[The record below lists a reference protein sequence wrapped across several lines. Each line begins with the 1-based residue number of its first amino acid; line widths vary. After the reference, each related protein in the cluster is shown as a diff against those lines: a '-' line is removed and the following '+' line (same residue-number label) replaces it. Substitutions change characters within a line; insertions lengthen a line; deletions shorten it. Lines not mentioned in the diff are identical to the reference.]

1 MTEHE
6 HDLEHD
12 HEHNGH
18 DHEGHEH
25 EHEGHQ
31 HQFDWATE
39 LAMLRESARH
49 FYAHQFDWRGHGRPE
64 GFDGPKFYAADEAW
78 RKEAHLDATVPGSG
92 DPVQLA
98 TSTGQVRDMTIAGDL
113 VFDHDGAEQRLQAFR
128 THSHEGYESLFVP
141 FRDATSGSETYGAGR
156 YLDIPREEEDDQIDL
171 DFNFAYNPSC
181 VFSPAYDCPFPP
193 PRNKLAI
200 AVRAGER
207 MPFDKSS

>member
-1 MTEHE
+1 MTDHE
-6 HDLEHD
+6 LEHD

-25 EHEGHQ
+25 EH
-31 HQFDWATE
+31 QFDWATQLE
-39 LAMLRESARH
+39 MLRENARH
-49 FYAHQFDWRGHGRPE
+49 FYEHQFDWRGHGPPE
-64 GFDGPKFYAADEAW
+64 GFDGPKFFAADEVW
-78 RKEAHLDATVPGSG
+78 RKEARLDATIAGAG

-113 VFDHDGAEQRLQAFR
+113 VFQHDSGEHRLMAFLS
-128 THSHEGYESLFVP
+128 HSHEGYESLFVP
-141 FRDATSGSETYGAGR
+141 FRDATSGAETYGAGR
-156 YLDIPREEEDDQIDL
+156 YIDIPLDDEEGDGPIDL

-193 PRNKLAI
+193 PRNKLSI

-207 MPFDKSS
+207 MPFEKST